1 LKKSKFHVSAPI
13 RGRFFIEKAFHVY
26 IIKISRTQR
35 RFNMWTT
42 IAVIAVI
49 LLYFIAVYNGL
60 IARRNQVREAW
71 ATVDTQL
78 KRRYDLIPNLI
89 ETVRGAAKHEKE
101 TLAELTRARNLAM
114 GQGGVASADAQ
125 NKISQTLKS
134 LFAVAENYPELK
146 ANQNFLELQREL
158 ADTETKIQA
167 TRQFYNSVV
176 MGLNTQIEQFPS
188 NLVANMFNIQPE
200 KMFEIDETEK
210 VAPQVKF

>member
-1 LKKSKFHVSAPI
+1 
-13 RGRFFIEKAFHVY
+13 
-26 IIKISRTQR
+26 
-35 RFNMWTT
+35 MWT
-42 IAVIAVI
+42 AVAVVVI
-49 LLYFIAVYNGL
+49 FVLYFISIYNTL
-60 IARRNQVREAW
+60 VARRNQVREAW

-101 TLAELTRARNLAM
+101 TLAELTQARTMAM
-114 GQGGVASADAQ
+114 SENGVASADAQ

-188 NLVANMFNIQPE
+188 NIVANMFGITPAE
-200 KMFEIDETEK
+200 MFEIDESEK
-210 VAPQVKF
+210 VAPQIKF

>member
-1 LKKSKFHVSAPI
+1 
-13 RGRFFIEKAFHVY
+13 
-26 IIKISRTQR
+26 
-35 RFNMWTT
+35 MWTT

-125 NKISQTLKS
+125 NKIQCLI
-134 LFAVAENYPELK
+134 FH
-146 ANQNFLELQREL
+146 
-158 ADTETKIQA
+158 I
-167 TRQFYNSVV
+167 
-176 MGLNTQIEQFPS
+176 
-188 NLVANMFNIQPE
+188 
-200 KMFEIDETEK
+200 
-210 VAPQVKF
+210 

>member
-1 LKKSKFHVSAPI
+1 
-13 RGRFFIEKAFHVY
+13 
-26 IIKISRTQR
+26 
-35 RFNMWTT
+35 MWTA
-42 IAVIAVI
+42 IAIVAII
-49 LLYFIAVYNGL
+49 LIYFISVYNGL
-60 IARRNQVREAW
+60 IARKNQVREAW

-101 TLAELTRARNLAM
+101 TLTELTQARSNAM
-114 GQGGVASADAQ
+114 QANGPDSADAQ

-134 LFAVAENYPELK
+134 LFAVAENYPDLK

-167 TRQFYNSVV
+167 TRQFYNTVV

-188 NLVANMFNIQPE
+188 NIVANMFGIMPE

-210 VAPQVKF
+210 QAPQVKF